1 MEIKSLTEVLN
12 DGVEQIEFKLACC
25 IHFPYIENYDG
36 RGKCSMIDFQYEV
49 EHDEEYES
57 DVQKMQEWANSNG
70 WRVEVNECE
79 NHVICLTR
87 IDQ

>member
-1 MEIKSLTEVLN
+1 M
-12 DGVEQIEFKLACC
+12 IEL
-25 IHFPYIENYDG
+25 E
-36 RGKCSMIDFQYEV
+36 YEDDR
-49 EHDEEYES
+49 DEEYES

-79 NHVICLTR
+79 NHVICLRR